1 MTNFQLKEYRKIT
14 GKISWLS
21 QEKKRRFKF
30 LSTLDDKENNS
41 VTIANLR
48 KVNKVIEK
56 VMS

>member
-48 KVNKVIEK
+48 KVNNVIEK